1 MVAELS
7 FQLAIA
13 ETIDMTE
20 TTAMTE
26 TIAMTETTAMTETIA
41 MTDRKLGI
49 WGYRAEQ
56 NRW

>member
-13 ETIDMTE
+13 ETTDMTEMIDTIETIDMTE
-20 TTAMTE
+20 TIDM
-26 TIAMTETTAMTETIA
+26 IETTD

-49 WGYRAEQ
+49 ASI
-56 NRW
+56 